1 MASRLTYS
9 GLSAP
14 PLAGED
20 FFNEY
25 AARLKTL
32 FDASALPLTAVG
44 GTANAVTA
52 TLDPALD
59 GGGLV
64 DGMKFGITWAAAN
77 TAGVTLALNGGSAL
91 PVVDAGGNALVADSL
106 AAGLRSVIEYI
117 SGGFRILSPLSSTG
131 SSGSARYYQAFTA
144 SGTWTKPAGLDPD
157 TMVTIEAWGGGGGS
171 NGNRCGGGAAYA
183 PRRIRLGD
191 LPSSVAVTI
200 GAGGVGGGSATDGGD
215 TTFGSILTAYGGG
228 RGRTAGGAGAGS
240 LQKGGNS
247 STAMTA
253 AIGGRIGGGNGGA
266 SGIAANDG
274 QGFGGG
280 GGGHGLGDLGG
291 WATFGGGGGGDG
303 VGGVS
308 KFGGNGGS
316 GASAG
321 SAPGG
326 GGGNNAPGARGE
338 VRVWI

>member
-9 GLSAP
+9 GASAP
-14 PLAGED
+14 PVLGAD
-20 FFNEY
+20 FVTEY
-25 AARLKTL
+25 SARLKTL

-77 TAGVTLALNGGSAL
+77 TAGVTLALNGGAAL
-91 PVVDAGGNALVADSL
+91 PVVDAGGNALVVDSL

-131 SSGSARYYQAFTA
+131 TSGSARYYQAFTA

-157 TMVTIEAWGGGGGS
+157 TMVTIEAWGGGGGGS
-171 NGNRCGGGAAYA
+171 NTSGGGGGAYA
-183 PRRIRLGD
+183 MRRIRLGD

-200 GAGGVGGGSATDGGD
+200 GAGGASGGTNGVVGGN
-215 TTFGSILTAYGGG
+215 TTFGSLLTAYGGG
-228 RGRTAGGAGAGS
+228 RATADGGGGGGS
-240 LQKGGNS
+240 GSAGNS
-247 STAMTA
+247 IA
-253 AIGGRIGGGNGGA
+253 GGRIGGGNGGV
-266 SGIAANDG
+266 SANGSDADNI
-274 QGFGGG
+274 FGGG
-280 GGGHGLGDLGG
+280 GGADGSGSNGG
-291 WATFGGGGGGDG
+291 WAIFGGGGGAGFSSG
-303 VGGVS
+303 SGGTSVH
-308 KFGGNGGS
+308 GGNGGAS
-316 GASAG
+316 GVAG

-326 GGGNNAPGARGE
+326 GGGSAAAGARGE